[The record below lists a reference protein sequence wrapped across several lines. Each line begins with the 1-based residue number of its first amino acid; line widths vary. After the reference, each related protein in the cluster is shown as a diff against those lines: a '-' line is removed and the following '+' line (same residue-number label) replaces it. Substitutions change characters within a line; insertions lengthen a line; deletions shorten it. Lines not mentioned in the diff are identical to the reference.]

1 MGAESGANKIVFF
14 YFDFL
19 LNFDCENEIVEG
31 RGSPASQANVR

>member
-1 MGAESGANKIVFF
+1 MGVESGANKIVFF

-19 LNFDCENEIVEG
+19 LNFDCENEIEG